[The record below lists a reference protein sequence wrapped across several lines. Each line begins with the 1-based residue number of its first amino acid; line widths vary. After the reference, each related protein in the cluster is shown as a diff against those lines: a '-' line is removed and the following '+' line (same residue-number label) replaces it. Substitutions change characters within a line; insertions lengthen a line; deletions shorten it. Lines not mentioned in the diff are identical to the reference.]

1 MAGDAHEWDNVVL
14 KARND
19 FGQTFDEV
27 AAAVDNPAS
36 TRQVGGDHYRRYR
49 FQPWQIVEEYGLDFF
64 EGNALKYL
72 LRRKGDRLQ
81 DLEKL
86 QHYVGKLIE
95 REKLNHD

>member
-1 MAGDAHEWDNVVL
+1 MAGTKDEWDRRLATV
-14 KARND
+14 
-19 FGQTFDEV
+19 T
-27 AAAVDNPAS
+27 AAVDTSVS

-49 FQPWQIVEEYGLDFF
+49 FQPWQIVEDYGLDFF

-86 QHYVGKLIE
+86 QHYVEKLIE

>member
-1 MAGDAHEWDNVVL
+1 MVGTKDEWDRRLATV
-14 KARND
+14 
-19 FGQTFDEV
+19 T
-27 AAAVDNPAS
+27 AAVDSPTS

-86 QHYVGKLIE
+86 QHYVEKLIE